1 MVDSLIRKFARS
13 NTSLVFQLV
22 GAAIFVSS
30 GESIF
35 SNVLISSLHKTLPAI
50 DPLQV
55 IAAGATGL
63 RDIFPP
69 EVLSGIMASY
79 MDGLSA
85 TFLLSAIL
93 ACCASLVSFFAPWV
107 SIKGK
112 TGMVAA
118 M

>member
-1 MVDSLIRKFARS
+1 MAVSANI
-13 NTSLVFQLV
+13 SLVFQLV

-30 GESIF
+30 GEAIF
-35 SNVLISSLHKTLPAI
+35 SNVLISNLLKTVPTV

-63 RDIFPP
+63 RGVFQP
-69 EVLSGIMASY
+69 EELNGIMKCY

-93 ACCASLVSFFAPWV
+93 ASCASLVGFFAPWV
-107 SIKGK
+107 SVKGK
-112 TGMVAA
+112 TTMAVA
-118 M
+118 

>member
-1 MVDSLIRKFARS
+1 M
-13 NTSLVFQLV
+13 
-22 GAAIFVSS
+22 SS
-30 GESIF
+30 AETIF
-35 SNVLISSLHKTLPAI
+35 SNVLISNLRTTVPAI

-63 RDIFPP
+63 RGVFQPD
-69 EVLSGIMASY
+69 ELSGIMKCY
-79 MDGLSA
+79 MDGISA

-112 TGMVAA
+112 TGAVVAA
-118 M
+118 